1 MPPNRRSR
9 NSIAI
14 EFTKEETSLISQK
27 NYQIGRNVFAKPQFF
42 RQFDEIFRQ
51 IKIKVV
57 CKTFAL
63 PRESAKPIASR
74 SVIDLTENSCL
85 L

>member
-27 NYQIGRNVFAKPQFF
+27 NHQIGRNFFAKPQFF

-51 IKIKVV
+51 IKNQSGLQNF
-57 CKTFAL
+57 CA
-63 PRESAKPIASR
+63 P
-74 SVIDLTENSCL
+74 
-85 L
+85 